1 MIHLDFALLFLFP
14 PARPLTGKVYFTSQN
29 FHNVLHWDPVKSAS
43 PEEKVLY
50 SVQYKR

>member
-1 MIHLDFALLFLFP
+1 MIHLDFALLFFFP
-14 PARPLTGKVYFTSQN
+14 SARPLTGKVYFDSKN
-29 FHNVLHWDPVKSAS
+29 FKNVLHWEPDESAS